1 MVFEVAFSE
10 FSVFDVKGKF
20 NSICRNIVK
29 SKCKTFNSWNNG
41 SVGWL
46 RFLN

>member
-10 FSVFDVKGKF
+10 FSVSDVEGRF

-29 SKCKTFNSWNNG
+29 C
-41 SVGWL
+41 
-46 RFLN
+46 